1 LKNAYIISTGS
12 ELLLGTTPDTNSVF
26 IAARLMEL
34 GIKVIGKITVGDNN
48 EQLRR
53 AFQVGV
59 ESADIVISTGGLGP
73 TFDDLTK
80 IVASEIMGCSLVL
93 RVEEE
98 ERLRTWFAKRG
109 LPMPDINLRQAM
121 FPAEAI
127 VLANSKGTAPGMYLQ
142 KNAKTIIL
150 LPGPPREMRNM
161 YLNEVEPLLKKD
173 FAADMTKIIRKN
185 IKIMGLGESQVEE
198 RLGDLMN
205 CPEGLSMAL
214 LASQGE
220 VHIRLAVEP
229 HNDGNRLLNELTAKI
244 VEKMGRNV
252 FGFDDESLVAKTAGL
267 LVSRGKKLAVAES
280 CTGGL
285 LGKMITDMP
294 GSSQYFWGGVISYS
308 NASKQL
314 MLGVR
319 EDTLTQYG
327 AVSQET
333 VREMALGIRKISG
346 ADLALAITGIA
357 GPSSDSS
364 AKPVGLVYIAL
375 AHDDSCDVKELRFGL
390 GRDLIRLLSAK
401 SALDFLRRQMEY
413 N

>member
-1 LKNAYIISTGS
+1 MKNAYIISTGS